1 MQKIKERILAGG
13 EITPDEALELAQKA
27 IHSDLYTAADEIR
40 KKFCNKTLDTCSI
53 INARSG
59 HCPENCK
66 WCAQS
71 AHHHTQIETYDA
83 IPIHEAISI
92 ARLNEQ
98 QGIKRLSLVTSGRRI
113 KASEIDYFCDIYR
126 KMGEETHLH
135 LCASMGL
142 LKREEL
148 EKLKAAGV
156 KRYHCNLETASSY
169 FSELC
174 TTHTIEQKKE
184 TIRTAQKLGME
195 ICSGGIIGMGESK
208 EDVVDMLLELR
219 EIRPEALPINF
230 LLPIPGTK
238 LADRDISE
246 LTPEY
251 CMKVLCLARLM
262 IPKSDIRC
270 AAGREVYFK
279 GMEPELFKVV
289 DSIFASG
296 YLTAGGQGIDDTMKM
311 IKDAGFDG
319 EIESTDH

>member
-1 MQKIKERILAGG
+1 MLQKIKERILAGG

-27 IHSDLYTAADEIR
+27 IRSDLYAAADEIR

-156 KRYHCNLETASSY
+156 KRYHCNLETTSASVS
-169 FSELC
+169 SR
-174 TTHTIEQKKE
+174 
-184 TIRTAQKLGME
+184 IRFP
-195 ICSGGIIGMGESK
+195 SSS
-208 EDVVDMLLELR
+208 LR
-219 EIRPEALPINF
+219 H
-230 LLPIPGTK
+230 TK
-238 LADRDISE
+238 LKNLSYQFRFNTDRS
-246 LTPEY
+246 P
-251 CMKVLCLARLM
+251 KVRNGNLFRWNH
-262 IPKSDIRC
+262 RY
-270 AAGREVYFK
+270 GRKYETTYR
-279 GMEPELFKVV
+279 
-289 DSIFASG
+289 I
-296 YLTAGGQGIDDTMKM
+296 
-311 IKDAGFDG
+311 GF
-319 EIESTDH
+319 

>member
-1 MQKIKERILAGG
+1 MLQKIKERILAGG

-27 IHSDLYTAADEIR
+27 IRSDLYAAADEIR

-208 EDVVDMLLELR
+208 EDVVDMLLELK
-219 EIRPEALPINF
+219 EINPEALPINF
-230 LLPIPGTK
+230 LLPIPGTP
-238 LADRDISE
+238 LGDQDISG
-246 LTPEY
+246 LTYEY
-251 CMKVLCLARLM
+251 GIKVLCLARLLV
-262 IPKSDIRC
+262 PQSDIRC

-279 GMEPELFKVV
+279 GHEKELLSVV

-296 YLTAGGQGIDDTMKM
+296 YLTAGGQGIKDT
-311 IKDAGFDG
+311 IQTITDAGFTY
-319 EIESTDH
+319 EIESA

>member
-1 MQKIKERILAGG
+1 MLQKIKERILAGG

-27 IHSDLYTAADEIR
+27 IHSDLYPAADEIR

-71 AHHHTQIETYDA
+71 AHHHTQIETYAA

-195 ICSGGIIGMGESK
+195 ICSGM
-208 EDVVDMLLELR
+208 
-219 EIRPEALPINF
+219 
-230 LLPIPGTK
+230 
-238 LADRDISE
+238 
-246 LTPEY
+246 
-251 CMKVLCLARLM
+251 
-262 IPKSDIRC
+262 
-270 AAGREVYFK
+270 
-279 GMEPELFKVV
+279 
-289 DSIFASG
+289 
-296 YLTAGGQGIDDTMKM
+296 TAV
-311 IKDAGFDG
+311 
-319 EIESTDH
+319 SV